1 MYGNFIGKVVE
12 CTSSHKGKSK
22 DGRDFEAREYLF
34 EVSGMRPYKF
44 VFRLF
49 KWIDDNPVWPVADEK
64 AEVTCVCTA
73 AVTKEGKWFNTVNCT
88 DYKKIG

>member
-1 MYGNFIGKVVE
+1 
-12 CTSSHKGKSK
+12 
-22 DGRDFEAREYLF
+22 
-34 EVSGMRPYKF
+34 MRPYKF

-88 DYKKIG
+88 EYKKIG